1 MSRTNAFTRIAFS
14 HGTVWPDREVHPGE
28 ATSPPRL
35 SVLAPIGGAGEVVA
49 PVPGYSSRPKEGEW
63 KLKPKEGYVSH
74 VRACA
79 RPHGHEGVPCRATYQ
94 TPADRTAIIWSKA
107 KKSTKS
113 SIVRWQFARRSFS
126 RVAIQRL
133 TTSVQS
139 TQVPRRTR
147 DSAQT

>member
-1 MSRTNAFTRIAFS
+1 M
-14 HGTVWPDREVHPGE
+14 H
-28 ATSPPRL
+28 SP
-35 SVLAPIGGAGEVVA
+35 VLPFPMGRCGPIGKCTQGSNVSSTSLRPIHQLVEQEKVVA

-107 KKSTKS
+107 MKSTKS

-126 RVAIQRL
+126 RVATQRL